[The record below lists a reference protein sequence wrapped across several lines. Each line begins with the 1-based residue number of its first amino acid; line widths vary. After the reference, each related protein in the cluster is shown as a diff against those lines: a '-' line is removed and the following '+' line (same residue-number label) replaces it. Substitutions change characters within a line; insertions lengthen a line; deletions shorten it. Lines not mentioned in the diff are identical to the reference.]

1 MAKLNTT
8 EVCNLFDA
16 IVSIKTREE
25 CERFLRDAL
34 TEKEITEVATRLKA
48 ARMLRGGSSYSE
60 VRAETGMSTATV
72 SRVNKALEQGEGG
85 YALVLSRICG
95 HDGCD
100 I

>member
-34 TEKEITEVATRLKA
+34 TEKEISEVALRLKA

-72 SRVNKALEQGEGG
+72 SRVNKALELGEGG

-95 HDGCD
+95 VEEK
-100 I
+100 